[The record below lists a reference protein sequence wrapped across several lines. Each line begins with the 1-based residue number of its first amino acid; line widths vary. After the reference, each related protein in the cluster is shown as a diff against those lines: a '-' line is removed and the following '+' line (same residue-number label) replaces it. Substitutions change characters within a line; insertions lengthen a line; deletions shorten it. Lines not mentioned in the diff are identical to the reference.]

1 YKNDSSNV
9 SSEANA
15 LFSLSFSKKCKKT
28 LNINRVFNKP
38 KTPPKILFIN
48 PNPEKSAI
56 LVNTFASNVIP
67 ITTAINVITK
77 AIISKCF
84 QSLEKV
90 SRSISAVQDEN
101 FIAIKIPT
109 KIDTDEAR
117 DTKNP
122 SQKPRI
128 KPKSRKASKII
139 SDTFMFI
146 S

>member
-1 YKNDSSNV
+1 
-9 SSEANA
+9 
-15 LFSLSFSKKCKKT
+15 
-28 LNINRVFNKP
+28 P

-90 SRSISAVQDEN
+90 LRSISAVKDEN

-109 KIDTDEAR
+109 KIDTNEAR
-117 DTKNP
+117 DTKKN
-122 SQKPRI
+122 QKKGSRKKKKPVQNPRI

-139 SDTFMFI
+139 SNTFMFI